1 MNSQELSAA
10 IQDDI
15 RRIRTLS
22 PDIIPG
28 RIYYGLLA
36 RLGFGF
42 YWKILLI
49 VSLALTY
56 SFHYNSDPLRLP
68 FPSMFDSMLGALIIG
83 SIASLIM
90 TVLLINPLNMLVLFR
105 FHFENKLKTG
115 GLLLKKFKLIGLI
128 YFSALTFFCLLCG
141 FFVKPE
147 VMVGML
153 IFAFV
158 LSGLAT
164 SFFINL
170 ELNRIGLST
179 IYSVINE
186 FVNKPNRC

>member
-1 MNSQELSAA
+1 MNSQELRSA

-15 RRIRTLS
+15 RNIKNIS

-28 RIYYGLLA
+28 RVYYGQLA
-36 RLGFGF
+36 KLGFGF

-56 SFHYNSDPLRLP
+56 SFNYNSDYLRPPLPTIL
-68 FPSMFDSMLGALIIG
+68 DSAFSALIIG

-90 TVLLINPLNMLVLFR
+90 TFLLINPLNMLVLFR
-105 FHFENKLKTG
+105 FHLEKKLKTG
-115 GLLLKKFKLIGLI
+115 GLLLKKFKLIGIVYL
-128 YFSALTFFCLLCG
+128 SVLTFFCLLFG
-141 FFVKPE
+141 FFAKPE
-147 VMVGML
+147 VMIGML
-153 IFAFV
+153 LFAFF

-164 SFFINL
+164 SFFIKL

-179 IYSVINE
+179 VYDVINE
-186 FVNKPNRC
+186 FVNKSNHL

>member
-22 PDIIPG
+22 PEIIPG
-28 RIYYGLLA
+28 RVYYGQLA

-49 VSLALTY
+49 VSLTIIC
-56 SFHYNSDPLRLP
+56 SINCNSDPLNP
-68 FPSMFDSMLGALIIG
+68 PIPSLLDSVLIALIVG
-83 SIASLIM
+83 SIASFVM
-90 TVLLINPLNMLVLFR
+90 TVLLVNPLNMLVLFR
-105 FHFENKLKTG
+105 FYFEKKLKTG
-115 GLLLKKFKLIGLI
+115 GLLLKKFKLIRLI
-128 YFSALTFFCLLCG
+128 YFSSLTFFCLLCG

-147 VMVGML
+147 AMIFML
-153 IFAFV
+153 IFAFG
-158 LSGLAT
+158 LSIIAT

-186 FVNKPNRC
+186 FCNKPNR

>member
-1 MNSQELSAA
+1 MNSQELRSA

-15 RRIRTLS
+15 RNIKNIS

-28 RIYYGLLA
+28 RVYYGQLA
-36 RLGFGF
+36 KLGFGF

-56 SFHYNSDPLRLP
+56 SFNYNSDYLRPPLPTIL
-68 FPSMFDSMLGALIIG
+68 DSAFSALIIG

-90 TVLLINPLNMLVLFR
+90 TFLLINPLNMLVLFR
-105 FHFENKLKTG
+105 FHLEKKLKTG
-115 GLLLKKFKLIGLI
+115 GLLIKKFKLIGIVYL
-128 YFSALTFFCLLCG
+128 SVLTFFCLLFG
-141 FFVKPE
+141 FFAKPE
-147 VMVGML
+147 VMIGML
-153 IFAFV
+153 LFAFV

-164 SFFINL
+164 SFFIKL

-179 IYSVINE
+179 VYDVINE
-186 FVNKPNRC
+186 FVNKSNHL

>member
-22 PDIIPG
+22 PEIIPG
-28 RIYYGLLA
+28 RVYYGQLA

-49 VSLALTY
+49 ISLTIIC
-56 SFHYNSDPLRLP
+56 SINCNSDPLNP
-68 FPSMFDSMLGALIIG
+68 PIPSLLDSVLIALIVG
-83 SIASLIM
+83 SIASFVM
-90 TVLLINPLNMLVLFR
+90 TVLLVNPLNMLVLFR
-105 FHFENKLKTG
+105 FYFERKLKTG
-115 GLLLKKFKLIGLI
+115 GLLLKKFKLIRLV
-128 YFSALTFFCLLCG
+128 YFSSLTFFCLLCG

-147 VMVGML
+147 AMIFML
-153 IFAFV
+153 IFAFG
-158 LSGLAT
+158 LSIIAT

-186 FVNKPNRC
+186 FVNKPNR

>member
-1 MNSQELSAA
+1 MNSQELSTA
-10 IQDDI
+10 IQEDI

-22 PDIIPG
+22 PEIIPG
-28 RIYYGLLA
+28 RVYYGQLA

-42 YWKILLI
+42 FWKILLI
-49 VSLALTY
+49 VSVTIVC
-56 SFHYNSDPLRLP
+56 SINCNSDPLNP
-68 FPSMFDSMLGALIIG
+68 PIPSLLDSVLIALIVG
-83 SIASLIM
+83 SIASFVM
-90 TVLLINPLNMLVLFR
+90 TALLINPLNMLVLFR
-105 FHFENKLKTG
+105 FHFEKKLKTG
-115 GLLLKKFKLIGLI
+115 GLLLKKFKLIGLV
-128 YFSALTFFCLLCG
+128 YFSALTFFCLLFG

-158 LSGLAT
+158 FSGLAT

-170 ELNRIGLST
+170 EFNRIGLST

-186 FVNKPNRC
+186 FVNKTNRR

>member
-1 MNSQELSAA
+1 MNSQELSTA

-28 RIYYGLLA
+28 RIYYGQLA

-56 SFHYNSDPLRLP
+56 SFSCNYDPLNP
-68 FPSMFDSMLGALIIG
+68 PIPSLSGSVLGALIVG
-83 SIASLIM
+83 SIASFVM

-105 FHFENKLKTG
+105 FHFEKKLKTG
-115 GLLLKKFKLIGLI
+115 ELLLKKFKLIGLV

-147 VMVGML
+147 AMIFML
-153 IFAFV
+153 IFAFG
-158 LSGLAT
+158 LSIIAT